1 MHLQSRTNQWET
13 GRESNEQLTD
23 LINKSIHEKES
34 KLSKVLF
41 PKILLLL
48 DKYLFSEFDEL
59 TGIEVPKDFYSVVA
73 IRDRMVSVIYLNEKL
88 KKILEGIL

>member
-1 MHLQSRTNQWET
+1 M
-13 GRESNEQLTD
+13 
-23 LINKSIHEKES
+23 INKSIHEKES